1 MQTHESRDDRLARD
15 ATRRY
20 DRFRLGQHLVRIA
33 SRLWLRGT
41 ARSIVCFGPRAAR
54 EGLAHAASPR
64 GGGTY
69 AAAGLLVA
77 PLASGRMEGR

>member
-1 MQTHESRDDRLARD
+1 MDSPAMRRD
-15 ATRRY
+15 ATRRD
-20 DRFRLGQHLVRIA
+20 DRFRLGQYLVRIA

-41 ARSIVCFGPRAAR
+41 ARSVICFGPRVAR
-54 EGLAHAASPR
+54 EGLAHAAPPR

-69 AAAGLLVA
+69 AAAGLSVA